1 MNYIMLFRSN
11 NGLIKININDFINDK
26 EYYKCLQY
34 NIINK
39 YAHHTFPIY
48 VNFGHKSTP
57 IRRKILAE

>member
-39 YAHHTFPIY
+39 YNVSIKPNNKLIY
-48 VNFGHKSTP
+48 SQQIINKLLSS
-57 IRRKILAE
+57 